1 VLTGSARLAREA
13 LDNAPVLARKQEIE
27 RIQRELQRKRTL
39 LEPQL
44 VTLKAQFEA
53 EEEELQQAIHKAV
66 SSTKT
71 LDQDR
76 RQMARLRGADET

>member
-1 VLTGSARLAREA
+1 
-13 LDNAPVLARKQEIE
+13 
-27 RIQRELQRKRTL
+27 L
-39 LEPQL
+39 LETQL
-44 VTLKAQFEA
+44 VTLKTQFEA
-53 EEEELQQAIHKAV
+53 EEEELQQAIHEAV

>member
-1 VLTGSARLAREA
+1 MLTGSARLAREA
-13 LDNAPVLARKQEIE
+13 LDNALVLARKQEIV
-27 RIQRELQRKRTL
+27 RIQRELERKRTL
-39 LEPQL
+39 LEAQL

-66 SSTKT
+66 SRTKT